1 MNPARLAGSRQSVG
15 RYRLLNFSTK
25 QKMSQH
31 ARNRE
36 ISMKRTSPWSVA
48 VATIVCLLL
57 PSNVLAQQLATLK
70 ITVTDPSG
78 AVIPGAAITLKNT
91 ETGAQRTDITES
103 HGSSVIPGMP
113 AGNYEMTAEAKGF
126 SAVKMHVALSVGQ
139 IASLTV
145 PLNISAREEVKVE
158 ETIQG
163 IDTEKSEVSQVI
175 DTPKINDLPISG
187 RDFIDFVLLTPS
199 VNVGRSTAVGAQ
211 SPFTETVL
219 KISFGGVRESHTS
232 FFALDG
238 IDYTTSISGVQRI
251 SPSQDWVQEFRVVDS
266 PYAADTGR
274 NLGSVVNTITKS
286 GTNDVHG
293 SVYEFFRNN
302 NLDAKN
308 LLSAPGF
315 NTLRFN
321 QFGATLGGPIRK
333 GKNFYFLGYEGQ
345 RRAESP
351 LYSSFILHCINT
363 EGCLGPRGDGTLTP
377 SINKVKQTLGLQ
389 PENLGSIL
397 QIDDYD
403 KTIVK
408 STNILGEKTSLNII
422 YLFNDSRK
430 QNARGAAPGE
440 GLPSSYRDN
449 PVRDQTIY
457 GNLIHVFTHDLTSET
472 LLQYSRRNFHLNP
485 KGLGFEPALG
495 IPDLMSSGGF
505 VGSVHLYKEQH
516 FQAAENLTYIRGNHT
531 FKFGGEVQP
540 VWTDTQVTL
549 FSPGFGIFSPQSF
562 FGAFP
567 FDGTIPGTGPGTPVA
582 YLFLEPRS
590 LFGQQVPPRDPN
602 FENGLYAGP
611 SEQVFND
618 ATSVSYRHML
628 WSGYIQDQWKARSN
642 LSFTFGVRYD
652 VDNFPPGSELKQIGG
667 FHPTNYNNIQPR
679 ASFAYAFHGGKG
691 VVRGGF
697 GLFDGPFVYS
707 DVLVSWVGASEF
719 SYMNQPFLPEFKN
732 PSQNLIGFGPSGA
745 VGEAPIPGLLRADFM
760 NFVATGTYP
769 SPNFLAQVPLG
780 YAQKKFNQPFSE
792 QASLEVEHQVGKDL
806 YVSLG
811 YQWMHASRLPVYTS
825 INGDCPGHVEANCPK
840 LPSGK
845 EYFCNAPTTAACPPA
860 PPNVGAP
867 TPGGPADPG
876 FGFVLYVKPI
886 GFSLYNAGTLSVRK
900 ALSHHFNFLANYTW
914 SKSIDIA
921 TTVNLPNT
929 PENYLHPEF
938 DRAVGDND
946 VRHRFTLA
954 LLAESPKTWP
964 IVVRDF
970 KFSILN
976 SLQSARRFTINTG
989 FDTNGDIFP
998 FSDRVGVSA
1007 RNSYKGDRYYD
1018 TDLRLQR
1025 VIPFT
1030 ERVQAEASVEVFNV
1044 FNRPNVEDVDHVY
1057 GLPDFVG
1064 PVPTQ
1069 FGDHIAPSP
1078 TSGGNPGFGSPKFV
1092 APARQIQLSLRFNF

>member
-1 MNPARLAGSRQSVG
+1 
-15 RYRLLNFSTK
+15 
-25 QKMSQH
+25 
-31 ARNRE
+31 
-36 ISMKRTSPWSVA
+36 MKRTSVWLVGA
-48 VATIVCLLL
+48 VVWFLLSSWNAL
-57 PSNVLAQQLATLK
+57 GQELATLK
-70 ITVTDPSG
+70 VTVNDQTG
-78 AVIPGAAITLKNT
+78 AVIPGATVTIKNAK
-91 ETGAQRTDITES
+91 TGVNRSDVTES
-103 HGSSVIPGMP
+103 HGLSVIPGIP
-113 AGNYEMTAEAKGF
+113 PGNYELTVVAKGF
-126 SAVKMHVALSVGQ
+126 TLRKLPISLSVGQ
-139 IASLTV
+139 TASAVVTLGVTV
-145 PLNISAREEVKVE
+145 TEEVQVQDV
-158 ETIQG
+158 IRG
-163 IDTEKSEVSQVI
+163 IDTEKSDVSQVI

-219 KISFGGVRESHTS
+219 KLSFGGVRESHTS

-251 SPSQDWVQEFRVVDS
+251 SPSQDWVQEFRVVES

-293 SVYEFFRNN
+293 SAYEFFRTNK
-302 NLDAKN
+302 LDAKN
-308 LLSAPGF
+308 LLAAPGF
-315 NTLRFN
+315 DTLRFN
-321 QFGATLGGPIRK
+321 QFGGTLGGPIRK
-333 GKNFYFLGYEGQ
+333 EKSFYFVGYEGQ
-345 RRAESP
+345 RRADSP
-351 LYSSFILHCINT
+351 LYSSFILNSIGGINA
-363 EGCLGPRGDGTLTP
+363 
-377 SINKVKQTLGLQ
+377 VKQSLGLQ
-389 PENLGSIL
+389 PERLNSFLT
-397 QIDDYD
+397 IDDYD
-403 KTIVK
+403 KAIVK
-408 STNILGEKTSLNII
+408 ANNILSDKTFLNIT
-422 YLFNDSRK
+422 YLLNDSRK

-457 GNLIHVFTHDLTSET
+457 GNLIHVFSHNLTSET
-472 LLQYSRRNFHLNP
+472 LVQYGNRNFNLEP

-505 VGSVHLYKEQH
+505 VGSVRRYKEQH
-516 FQAAENLTYIRGNHT
+516 FQLADNLTYAHGNHT
-531 FKFGGEVQP
+531 FKFGGEIQP
-540 VWTDTQVTL
+540 IWTSTQVTL
-549 FSPGFGIFSPQSF
+549 FSPGFAIFSPQSF
-562 FGAFP
+562 FGAPP

-582 YLFLEPRS
+582 FLFLEPRS

-792 QASLEVEHQVGKDL
+792 QASLEIEHQVGKDL

-825 INGDCPGHVEANCPK
+825 INGDCPGHVEANCPR

-845 EYFCNAPTTAACPPA
+845 EYFCNAGTTAACPA
-860 PPNVGAP
+860 PSPPGVP
-867 TPGGPADPG
+867 TAGGPADPG

-954 LLAESPKTWP
+954 FLTESPKQWP

-970 KFSILN
+970 KLSILS
-976 SLQSARRFTINTG
+976 SLQSARFFSVNAG
-989 FDTNGDIFP
+989 FDTNGDGFP
-998 FSDRVGVSA
+998 FPDRVGNTP
-1007 RNSYKGDRYYD
+1007 RNYYKGDPYYD
-1018 TDLRLQR
+1018 TDLRVQR

-1030 ERVQAEASVEVFNV
+1030 ERIKGEASIEFFNLL
-1044 FNRPNVEDVDHVY
+1044 NRGNVEDIDHVY
-1057 GLPDFVG
+1057 GLADFAG
-1064 PVPTQ
+1064 PVPNH
-1069 FGDHIAPSP
+1069 FGDHVTSP
-1078 TSGGNPGFGSPKFV
+1078 ANPTFGAPKFV
-1092 APARQIQLSLRFNF
+1092 APAREIQLSFRVTF

>member
-1 MNPARLAGSRQSVG
+1 MN
-15 RYRLLNFSTK
+15 
-25 QKMSQH
+25 
-31 ARNRE
+31 
-36 ISMKRTSPWSVA
+36 RTASWSVA
-48 VATIVCLLL
+48 VATLVCLLL
-57 PSNVLAQQLATLK
+57 PTGALAQQLATLK
-70 ITVTDPSG
+70 VTVTDKSG
-78 AVIPGAAITLKNT
+78 AVIPGATITLKNT
-91 ETGAQRTDITES
+91 ETSAQRTDITDS
-103 HGSSVIPGMP
+103 HGLSVIPGIP

-126 SAVKMHVALSVGQ
+126 SGVKTPVPLSVGQ
-139 IASLTV
+139 IASLGIQ
-145 PLNISAREEVKVE
+145 LGISVRQEVKVE

-219 KISFGGVRESHTS
+219 KLSFGGTRESHTS

-266 PYAADTGR
+266 PYSADTGR

-293 SVYEFFRNN
+293 TLYEYFRNN
-302 NLDAKN
+302 QLDAKN
-308 LLSAPGF
+308 SLSAPGF

-333 GKNFYFLGYEGQ
+333 QKNFYFLGYEGQ

-351 LYSSFILHCINT
+351 LYSAFILNNIGFINQ
-363 EGCLGPRGDGTLTP
+363 
-377 SINKVKQTLGLQ
+377 VKQSLGLQ
-389 PENLGSIL
+389 AENLNSIL
-397 QIDDYD
+397 TVDDYD
-403 KTIVK
+403 KTIIK
-408 STNILGEKTSLNII
+408 SNNVLSQNTFLNVT

-430 QNARGAAPGE
+430 KNARGAAPGE

-449 PVRDQTIY
+449 PVRDQTVY

-472 LLQYSRRNFHLNP
+472 LLQYGKRNFNLEP

-505 VGSVHLYKEQH
+505 VGSVRFYQEQR
-516 FQAAENLTYIRGNHT
+516 FQAAENLTYIHGNHT
-531 FKFGGEVQP
+531 FKFGGEFQP
-540 VWTDTQVTL
+540 IWTQTQVTL
-549 FSPGFGIFSPQSF
+549 FSPGFAIFAPASF
-562 FGAFP
+562 FGVGPFAAF
-567 FDGTIPGTGPGTPVA
+567 GPGTPVA
-582 YLFLEPRS
+582 FLFLQPRS
-590 LFGQQVPPRDPN
+590 FFGQQIPNRDPN
-602 FENGLYAGP
+602 FQAGLYAGP
-611 SEQVFND
+611 SQQAFND
-618 ATSVSYRHML
+618 ATSLDYRHTL
-628 WSGYIQDQWKARSN
+628 YSTYLQDQWKALPN
-642 LSFTFGVRYD
+642 LSLTLGVRYD
-652 VDNFPPGSELKQIGG
+652 VDKFPSASDIKIIGS
-667 FHPTNYNNIQPR
+667 FHPTNYGNVQPR
-679 ASFAYAFHGGKG
+679 AALAYSFNGGKG
-691 VVRGGF
+691 VVRAGA
-697 GLFDGPFVYS
+697 GLFTAPFVYS
-707 DVLVSWVGASEF
+707 DVMVSWIGASEF
-719 SYMNQPFLPEFKN
+719 TYMNNPNLPEFTN
-732 PSQNLIGFGPSGA
+732 PGSNLIGFGASGA
-745 VGEAPIPGLLRADFM
+745 MGACTTNNPIIPGICFPWFPFLKQTFQ
-760 NFVATGTYP
+760 NFVATGAYP
-769 SPNFLAQVPLG
+769 APSNLVQVPLG
-780 YAQKKFNQPFSE
+780 YAKRKFPQPLSE
-792 QASLEVEHQVGKDL
+792 QASLEVEHQVGKDM

-811 YQWMHASRLPVYTS
+811 YQWLHAMRLPVYSS
-825 INGDCPGHVEANCPK
+825 INGDPLPGCNPAIS
-840 LPSGK
+840 SGCK
-845 EYFCNAPTTAACPPA
+845 AFFR
-860 PPNVGAP
+860 
-867 TPGGPADPG
+867 PADPN
-876 FGFVLYVKPI
+876 FGFVLYVKPV

-900 ALSHHFNFLANYTW
+900 AFSHHFNFLANYTY
-914 SKSIDIA
+914 SKSIDIS

-954 LLAESPKTWP
+954 LLTESPTSWP
-964 IVVRDF
+964 LLARDF
-970 KFSILN
+970 KFSILS

-1007 RNSYKGDRYYD
+1007 RNSYKGDPYYN

-1025 VIPFT
+1025 VIPLT
-1030 ERVQAEASVEVFNV
+1030 ERFKAEASVELFNV

-1064 PVPTQ
+1064 PVPRE

-1092 APARQIQLSLRFNF
+1092 APARQIQLSFRINF

>member
-1 MNPARLAGSRQSVG
+1 
-15 RYRLLNFSTK
+15 
-25 QKMSQH
+25 
-31 ARNRE
+31 
-36 ISMKRTSPWSVA
+36 MKRTSVWLVGA
-48 VATIVCLLL
+48 VVWFLLSSWNAL
-57 PSNVLAQQLATLK
+57 GQELATLK
-70 ITVTDPSG
+70 VTVNDQTG
-78 AVIPGAAITLKNT
+78 AVIPGATVTIKNAK
-91 ETGAQRTDITES
+91 TGVNRSDVTES
-103 HGSSVIPGMP
+103 HGLSVIPGIP
-113 AGNYEMTAEAKGF
+113 PGNYELTVVAKGF
-126 SAVKMHVALSVGQ
+126 TLRKLPISLSVGQ
-139 IASLTV
+139 TASAVVTLGVTV
-145 PLNISAREEVKVE
+145 TEEVQVQDV
-158 ETIQG
+158 IRG
-163 IDTEKSEVSQVI
+163 IDTEKSDVSQVI

-219 KISFGGVRESHTS
+219 KLSFGGVRESHTS

-251 SPSQDWVQEFRVVDS
+251 SPSQDWVQEFRVVES

-293 SVYEFFRNN
+293 SAYEFFRTNK
-302 NLDAKN
+302 LDAKN
-308 LLSAPGF
+308 LLAAPGF
-315 NTLRFN
+315 DTLRFN
-321 QFGATLGGPIRK
+321 QFGGTLGGPIRK
-333 GKNFYFLGYEGQ
+333 EKSFYFVGYEGQ
-345 RRAESP
+345 RRADSP
-351 LYSSFILHCINT
+351 LYSSFILNSIGGINA
-363 EGCLGPRGDGTLTP
+363 
-377 SINKVKQTLGLQ
+377 VKQSLGLQ
-389 PENLGSIL
+389 PERLNSFLT
-397 QIDDYD
+397 IDDYD
-403 KTIVK
+403 KAIVK
-408 STNILGEKTSLNII
+408 ANNILSDKTFLNIT
-422 YLFNDSRK
+422 YLLNDSRK

-457 GNLIHVFTHDLTSET
+457 GNLIHVFSHNLTSET
-472 LLQYSRRNFHLNP
+472 LVQYGNRNFNLEP

-505 VGSVHLYKEQH
+505 VGSVRRYKEQH
-516 FQAAENLTYIRGNHT
+516 FQLADNLTYAHGNHT
-531 FKFGGEVQP
+531 FKFGGEIQP
-540 VWTDTQVTL
+540 IWTSTQVTL
-549 FSPGFGIFSPQSF
+549 FSPGFAIFSPQSF
-562 FGAFP
+562 FGAPP

-582 YLFLEPRS
+582 FLFLEPRS

-628 WSGYIQDQWKARSN
+628 WSSYIQDQWKARSN

-792 QASLEVEHQVGKDL
+792 QASLEIEHQVGKDL

-825 INGDCPGHVEANCPK
+825 INGDCPGHVEANCPR

-845 EYFCNAPTTAACPPA
+845 EYFCNAGTTAACPA
-860 PPNVGAP
+860 PSPPGVP
-867 TPGGPADPG
+867 TAGGPADPG

-954 LLAESPKTWP
+954 FLTESPKQWP

-970 KFSILN
+970 KLSILS
-976 SLQSARRFTINTG
+976 SLQSARFFSVNAG
-989 FDTNGDIFP
+989 FDTNGDGFP
-998 FSDRVGVSA
+998 FPDRVGNTP
-1007 RNSYKGDRYYD
+1007 RNYYKGDRYYD
-1018 TDLRLQR
+1018 TDLRVQR

-1030 ERVQAEASVEVFNV
+1030 ERIKGEASIEFFNLL
-1044 FNRPNVEDVDHVY
+1044 NRPNVEDIDHVY
-1057 GLPDFVG
+1057 GLADFAG
-1064 PVPTQ
+1064 PLPKQ
-1069 FGDHIAPSP
+1069 FGDHVSSP
-1078 TSGGNPGFGSPKFV
+1078 ANPTFGAPKFV
-1092 APARQIQLSLRFNF
+1092 APARQIQLSFRITF

>member
-1 MNPARLAGSRQSVG
+1 MN
-15 RYRLLNFSTK
+15 LLNTSTVERSVV
-25 QKMSQH
+25 QAGYVST
-31 ARNRE
+31 ARGAT
-36 ISMKRTSPWSVA
+36 MKRTSSWV
-48 VATIVCLLL
+48 VGIVVLLL
-57 PSNVLAQQLATLK
+57 LSGNVLAQELATLK
-70 ITVTDPSG
+70 VTVNDQSG
-78 AVIPGAAITLKNT
+78 AVIPGATITLKNMA
-91 ETGAQRTDITES
+91 TGAKRTDVTES
-103 HGSSVIPGMP
+103 HGLSVIPGLP
-113 AGNYEMTAEAKGF
+113 PGSYELTAEAKGF
-126 SAVKMHVALSVGQ
+126 TARELPLSLSVGQ
-139 IASLTV
+139 TASLVVTLGVTV
-145 PLNISAREEVKVE
+145 LQQVQVQDVV
-158 ETIQG
+158 QG
-163 IDTEKSEVSQVI
+163 IDTEKSDVSQVI
-175 DTPKINDLPISG
+175 DTPKINDLPVSG

-219 KISFGGVRESHTS
+219 KLSFGGVRESHTS

-274 NLGSVVNTITKS
+274 NLGSMVNTITKS

-293 SVYEFFRNN
+293 SAYEFFRNN

-315 NTLRFN
+315 DTLRFN
-321 QFGATLGGPIRK
+321 QFGGALGGPIRK
-333 GKNFYFLGYEGQ
+333 EKSFYFLGYEGQ

-351 LYSSFILHCINT
+351 LYSSFILNSIGGINA
-363 EGCLGPRGDGTLTP
+363 
-377 SINKVKQTLGLQ
+377 VKELLGLQ
-389 PENLGSIL
+389 PERLNSIL
-397 QIDDYD
+397 TIDDYD
-403 KTIVK
+403 KFIGK
-408 STNILGEKTSLNII
+408 SNNVLSDKTFLNIT

-449 PVRDQTIY
+449 PVRDQTVY
-457 GNLIHVFTHDLTSET
+457 GNLIHVFSHNLTSET
-472 LLQYSRRNFHLNP
+472 LMQYGNRNFNLEP

-505 VGSVHLYKEQH
+505 VGSVRRYKEQH
-516 FQAAENLTYIRGNHT
+516 FQLADNLTYTRGDHT
-531 FKFGGEVQP
+531 FKFGGEIQP
-540 VWTDTQVTL
+540 IWTSTQVPL
-549 FSPGFGIFSPQSF
+549 FSPGFAIFSPQSF
-562 FGAFP
+562 FGAPP
-567 FDGTIPGTGPGTPVA
+567 FDSFGPGTPVA
-582 YLFLEPRS
+582 FLFLEPRS
-590 LFGQQVPPRDPN
+590 FFGQPIPNRDPN

-611 SEQVFND
+611 NEQVFND
-618 ATSVSYRHML
+618 ATSVSYRHIL
-628 WSGYIQDQWKARSN
+628 WSGYIQDQWKARSD
-642 LSFTFGVRYD
+642 LSFTFGLRYD
-652 VDNFPPGSELKQIGG
+652 VDSLPSGSQLKQVGG

-679 ASFAYAFHGGKG
+679 ASFAYAFNGGKG

-707 DVLVSWVGASEF
+707 DILVSWVGASEF

-745 VGEAPIPGLLRADFM
+745 VGVCDPNLVPGACIPFPGTLRADFM
-760 NFVATGTYP
+760 NFASSGAYP
-769 SPNFLAQVPLG
+769 APNALQQFPLG

-792 QASLEVEHQVGKDL
+792 QASLEVEHQIGKDF

-845 EYFCNAPTTAACPPA
+845 EYFCNAPTTAACPPPS
-860 PPNVGAP
+860 PPGVP
-867 TPGGPADPG
+867 TTAGPADPT

-886 GFSLYNAGTLSVRK
+886 GFSLYNAGTLSLRK
-900 ALSHHFNFLANYTW
+900 PFSHHYNFLANYTW

-938 DRAVGDND
+938 DRALGDND

-954 LLAESPKTWP
+954 FLTESPKEWP

-970 KFSILN
+970 KFSLLS
-976 SLQSARRFTINTG
+976 SLQSARWFSINAG
-989 FDTNGDIFP
+989 FDTNGDGFP
-998 FSDRVGVSA
+998 FPDRVGTSA
-1007 RNSYKGDRYYD
+1007 RNSYKGDPFYNVD
-1018 TDLRLQR
+1018 VRLQR
-1025 VIPFT
+1025 EIPFT
-1030 ERVQAEASVEVFNV
+1030 ERVKGEASVEVFNLL
-1044 FNRPNVEDVDHVY
+1044 NRPNVLDVDHVY
-1057 GLPDFVG
+1057 GLADFAG
-1064 PVPTQ
+1064 PVPKE
-1069 FGDHIAPSP
+1069 FGDHISSP
-1078 TSGGNPGFGSPKFV
+1078 GNPTFGSPKF
-1092 APARQIQLSLRFNF
+1092 AAEARQLQLSFRITF

>member
-1 MNPARLAGSRQSVG
+1 MN
-15 RYRLLNFSTK
+15 LLNTSTVERSVV
-25 QKMSQH
+25 QAGYVST
-31 ARNRE
+31 ARGAT
-36 ISMKRTSPWSVA
+36 MKRTSSWV
-48 VATIVCLLL
+48 VGIVVVLLL
-57 PSNVLAQQLATLK
+57 SGNVLAQELATLK
-70 ITVTDPSG
+70 VTVNDQSG
-78 AVIPGAAITLKNT
+78 AVIPGATVTLKNT
-91 ETGAQRTDITES
+91 ATGAKRTDVTES
-103 HGSSVIPGMP
+103 HGLSVIPGLP
-113 AGNYEMTAEAKGF
+113 PGSYELTAEAKGF
-126 SAVKMHVALSVGQ
+126 TARELPVSLSVGQ
-139 IASLTV
+139 TASLVVTLGVTV
-145 PLNISAREEVKVE
+145 LQQVQVQDVV
-158 ETIQG
+158 QG
-163 IDTEKSEVSQVI
+163 IDTEKSDVSQVI
-175 DTPKINDLPISG
+175 DTPKIADLPVSG

-219 KISFGGVRESHTS
+219 KLSFGGVRESHTS

-286 GTNDVHG
+286 GTNGVHG
-293 SVYEFFRNN
+293 SAYEFFRNN

-321 QFGATLGGPIRK
+321 QFGGTLGGPIRK
-333 GKNFYFLGYEGQ
+333 EKNFYFLGYEGQ

-377 SINKVKQTLGLQ
+377 SINEVKQTLGLQ

-408 STNILGEKTSLNII
+408 STNILGEKTSLNIS

-449 PVRDQTIY
+449 PVRDQTVY
-457 GNLIHVFTHDLTSET
+457 GNLIHVFTHNLTSET
-472 LLQYSRRNFHLNP
+472 LLQYGRRNFNLNP

-505 VGSVHLYKEQH
+505 VGSVHFYKEQH
-516 FQAAENLTYIRGNHT
+516 FQAADNLTYIRGNHT

-549 FSPGFGIFSPQSF
+549 FSPGFGVFAPQSF
-562 FGAFP
+562 FGVFP
-567 FDGTIPGTGPGTPVA
+567 FDPTAPGGIPGTGPGTPVA
-582 YLFLEPRS
+582 FLFLEPRS
-590 LFGQQVPPRDPN
+590 LFGQQIPNRDPN
-602 FENGLYAGP
+602 FQNGLYAGP

-628 WSGYIQDQWKARSN
+628 WSGYMQDQWRARSN
-642 LSFTFGVRYD
+642 LSFTFGLRYD
-652 VDNFPPGSELKQIGG
+652 VDNLPSGSELKQIGG
-667 FHPTNYNNIQPR
+667 FHPTNYDNIQPR

-707 DVLVSWVGASEF
+707 DILVSWVGASEF
-719 SYMNQPFLPEFKN
+719 SYMNLPFLPEFKS

-745 VGEAPIPGLLRADFM
+745 VGEAPIPPLLKADFM

-792 QASLEVEHQVGKDL
+792 QASLEVEHQIGKDL
-806 YVSLG
+806 YFSLG

-825 INGDCPGHVEANCPK
+825 INGDCPGHVETNCPR

-845 EYFCNAPTTAACPPA
+845 EYFCNAATTAACPPA

-886 GFSLYNAGTLSVRK
+886 GFSLYNAGTASLRK
-900 ALSHHFNFLANYTW
+900 PFSHHYNFLANYTW

-938 DRAVGDND
+938 DRALGDND

-954 LLAESPKTWP
+954 FLTESPKEWP

-970 KFSILN
+970 KFSLLS
-976 SLQSARRFTINTG
+976 SLQSARWFSINAG
-989 FDTNGDIFP
+989 FDTNGDGFP
-998 FSDRVGVSA
+998 FPDRVGTSA
-1007 RNSYKGDRYYD
+1007 RNSYKGDPFYNVD
-1018 TDLRLQR
+1018 VRLQR
-1025 VIPFT
+1025 EIPFT
-1030 ERVQAEASVEVFNV
+1030 ERVKGEASVEVFNLL
-1044 FNRPNVEDVDHVY
+1044 NRPNVLDVDHVY
-1057 GLPDFVG
+1057 GLADFAG
-1064 PVPTQ
+1064 PVPKE
-1069 FGDHIAPSP
+1069 FGDHISSP
-1078 TSGGNPGFGSPKFV
+1078 GNPTFGSPKF
-1092 APARQIQLSLRFNF
+1092 AAEARQLQLSFRITF

>member
-1 MNPARLAGSRQSVG
+1 
-15 RYRLLNFSTK
+15 
-25 QKMSQH
+25 
-31 ARNRE
+31 
-36 ISMKRTSPWSVA
+36 MKRTSVWLVGA
-48 VATIVCLLL
+48 VVWFLLSSWNAL
-57 PSNVLAQQLATLK
+57 GQELATLK
-70 ITVTDPSG
+70 VTVNDQTG
-78 AVIPGAAITLKNT
+78 AVIPGATVTIKNAK
-91 ETGAQRTDITES
+91 TGVNRSDVTES
-103 HGSSVIPGMP
+103 HGLSVIPGIP
-113 AGNYEMTAEAKGF
+113 PGNYELTVVAKGF
-126 SAVKMHVALSVGQ
+126 TLRKLPISLSVGQ
-139 IASLTV
+139 TASAVVTLGVTV
-145 PLNISAREEVKVE
+145 TEEVQVQDV
-158 ETIQG
+158 IRG
-163 IDTEKSEVSQVI
+163 IDTEKSDVSQVI

-219 KISFGGVRESHTS
+219 KLSFGGVRESHTS

-251 SPSQDWVQEFRVVDS
+251 SPSQDWVQEFRVVES

-293 SVYEFFRNN
+293 SAYEFFRTNK
-302 NLDAKN
+302 LDAKN
-308 LLSAPGF
+308 LLAAPGF
-315 NTLRFN
+315 DTLRFN
-321 QFGATLGGPIRK
+321 QFGGTLGGPIRK
-333 GKNFYFLGYEGQ
+333 EKSFYFVGYEGQ
-345 RRAESP
+345 RRADSP
-351 LYSSFILHCINT
+351 LYSSFILNSIGGINA
-363 EGCLGPRGDGTLTP
+363 
-377 SINKVKQTLGLQ
+377 VKQSLGLQ
-389 PENLGSIL
+389 PERLNSFLT
-397 QIDDYD
+397 IDDYD
-403 KTIVK
+403 KAIVK
-408 STNILGEKTSLNII
+408 ANNILSDKTFLNIT
-422 YLFNDSRK
+422 YLLNDSRK

-457 GNLIHVFTHDLTSET
+457 GNLIHVFSHNLTSET
-472 LLQYSRRNFHLNP
+472 LVQYGNRNFNLEP

-505 VGSVHLYKEQH
+505 VGSVRRYKEQH
-516 FQAAENLTYIRGNHT
+516 FQLADNLTYAHGNHT
-531 FKFGGEVQP
+531 FKFGGEIQP
-540 VWTDTQVTL
+540 IWTSTQVTL
-549 FSPGFGIFSPQSF
+549 FSPGFAIFSPQSF
-562 FGAFP
+562 FGAPP

-582 YLFLEPRS
+582 FLFLEPRS

-642 LSFTFGVRYD
+642 LSLTFGVRYD

-792 QASLEVEHQVGKDL
+792 QASLEIEHQVGKDL

-825 INGDCPGHVEANCPK
+825 INGDCPGHVEANCPR

-845 EYFCNAPTTAACPPA
+845 EYFCNAGTTAACPA
-860 PPNVGAP
+860 PSPPGVP
-867 TPGGPADPG
+867 TAGGPADPG

-954 LLAESPKTWP
+954 FLTESPKQWP

-970 KFSILN
+970 KLSILS
-976 SLQSARRFTINTG
+976 SLQSARFFSVNAG
-989 FDTNGDIFP
+989 FDTNGDGFP
-998 FSDRVGVSA
+998 FPDRVGNTP
-1007 RNSYKGDRYYD
+1007 RNYYKGDPYYD
-1018 TDLRLQR
+1018 TDLRVQR

-1030 ERVQAEASVEVFNV
+1030 ERIKGEASIEFFNLL
-1044 FNRPNVEDVDHVY
+1044 NRPNVEDIDHVY
-1057 GLPDFVG
+1057 GLADFAG
-1064 PVPTQ
+1064 PLPKQ
-1069 FGDHIAPSP
+1069 FGDHVSSP
-1078 TSGGNPGFGSPKFV
+1078 ANPTFGAPKFV
-1092 APARQIQLSLRFNF
+1092 APARQIQLSFRITF